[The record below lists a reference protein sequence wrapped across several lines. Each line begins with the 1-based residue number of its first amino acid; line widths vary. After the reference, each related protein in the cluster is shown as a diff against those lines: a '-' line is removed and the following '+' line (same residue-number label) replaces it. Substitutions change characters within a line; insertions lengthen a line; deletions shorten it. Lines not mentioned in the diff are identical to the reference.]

1 METKQRFEMPETKA
15 EPDIDKAV
23 CPSEGPVPESQPLNS
38 VNFPVNAAAKF
49 VKSYYMTRFPVS
61 HRTMFSAQM
70 MISSDEPT
78 AQKLVDTNKTLAPEL
93 AQKGFTAI
101 CTGSI
106 DNLNP
111 DDNVPPIL
119 GRVADHLI
127 GHAYGMEYL
136 PSYKD
141 RLLDKIRNRNPDWK
155 CGDPTGVV
163 AVLFTGGMDSTALVI
178 KNLEEGKIVIPVYN
192 WLNHCAESYRLL
204 AATVYLAFRN
214 KCKVNTENLMPLLRG
229 MRFPCTVTRREC
241 FSGFIQQPLNAFSLA
256 YIPEEITALLDEV
269 QMGIVKGDQSVSFVD
284 DMRKLYEG
292 AFALSHMFGD
302 YHDPDYRNPFI
313 KRRPDFNFPLLDWD
327 KKRIEEYLVRTGMDG
342 ITLSCEVPF
351 LSFIVFA
358 RLTDE
363 EKAALDRGEI
373 PDFDHKRDVGVH
385 IIMADC
391 TKCHSCGRS
400 EADGRS
406 RRYLVL
412 QLMEYKGNPEVNP
425 IVNYWSIANGVKP
438 EGFRFDG
445 KIY

>member
-1 METKQRFEMPETKA
+1 METKKMPEMSETKA
-15 EPDIDKAV
+15 EPDIDKEV
-23 CPSEGPVPESQPLNS
+23 CPANEPVPESQPLNS
-38 VNFPVNAAAKF
+38 VNFPVNAAIEF
-49 VKSYYMTRFPVS
+49 SKSYYMTHFPAS
-61 HRTMFSAQM
+61 DRTMFSAQM
-70 MISSDEPT
+70 MIRPEKSDT
-78 AQKLVDTNKTLAPEL
+78 SKLVDITKTLAPEL

-101 CTGSI
+101 GKGVI
-106 DNLNP
+106 DHLNP
-111 DDNVPPIL
+111 DENVSPIL
-119 GRVADHLI
+119 TRVADHLI
-127 GHAYGMEYL
+127 GHAYGFDYL
-136 PSYKD
+136 PSYRD
-141 RLLDKIRNRNPDWK
+141 RLLDKIRHRNPDWK
-155 CGDPTGVV
+155 QGDPTGVV

-204 AATVYLAFRN
+204 AATVYISFRD

-229 MRFPCTVTRREC
+229 MKFPCTVTRREC

-256 YIPEEITALLDEV
+256 YLPEEITALLDEV

-302 YHDPDYRNPFI
+302 YHDPDYRNPYI

-342 ITLSCEVPF
+342 ITLSCEVPL

-363 EKAALDRGEI
+363 EKAALDRGEF
-373 PDFDHKRDVGVH
+373 PDFNHRRDVGVH

-400 EADGRS
+400 EADGRD

-412 QLMEYKGNPEVNP
+412 QVMEYEGNPEINP
-425 IVNYWSIANGVKP
+425 IINYWPIANDVKP
-438 EGFRFDG
+438 EGFRFDAR
-445 KIY
+445 I